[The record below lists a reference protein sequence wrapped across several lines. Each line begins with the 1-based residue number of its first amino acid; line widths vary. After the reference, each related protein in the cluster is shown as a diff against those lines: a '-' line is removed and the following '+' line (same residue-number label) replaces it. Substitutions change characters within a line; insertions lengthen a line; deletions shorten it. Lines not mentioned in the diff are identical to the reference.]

1 MRFHDTL
8 TMAVRGV
15 SANPTRSLLTMLGII
30 IGVGSVVLMS
40 SVGESMEGVIL
51 SQISSLGSKSM
62 VIFPG
67 QQEGGASQV
76 AAGFDSLTFDDLDA
90 LRNLTSIESVAPLIF
105 VRGDITYGREESSA
119 QVMGVTP
126 EFFENQNFDAELGQL
141 IGREEDD
148 GAKAVAVLAPDARED
163 LFGQANPIGKRI
175 KIGENHF
182 TVIGVTE
189 AIGSQFFQNA
199 DDRIYVPFSRARQV
213 TGQKYVNQITMLATD
228 TFELAFADVR
238 SLLRYRHGIDN
249 PDDDLT
255 KDDFVVHS
263 SEEANAILSSVSLGL
278 TLFIT
283 TVAGISLVVGG
294 IGIMNIM
301 LVAVTERT
309 REIGLRKAIGAKRQD
324 ILRQFLLEAVFLTLI
339 GGVIGIAGGI
349 LLAFVAAL
357 GVRAVLDAYAFAV
370 SVPSVFVSVIMAALT
385 GVVFGL
391 APARKAADLKPIEA
405 LRYE

>member
-1 MRFHDTL
+1 MRFSDTL
-8 TMAVRGV
+8 TMAGRGV
-15 SANPTRSLLTMLGII
+15 SSNPTRSLLTMLGII

-67 QQEGGASQV
+67 NEEGGAGQV
-76 AAGFDSLTFDDLDA
+76 MAGFDSLTFEDLDA
-90 LRNLTSIESVAPLIF
+90 LKDLTSINSVAPLIF
-105 VRGDITYGREESSA
+105 VQGEVTYGREDA
-119 QVMGVTP
+119 APQVMGVTP
-126 EFFENQNFDAELGQL
+126 EFFENQNFEAELGQL
-141 IGREEDD
+141 IGPAENES
-148 GAKAVAVLAPDARED
+148 AAAVAVLGPDARDD
-163 LFGQANPIGKRI
+163 LFGGTNPIGKRI

-189 AIGSQFFQNA
+189 ALGSQFFQNA
-199 DDRIYVPFSRARQV
+199 DDRIYVPFSKARQV
-213 TGQKYVNQITMLATD
+213 TGQKYLNQVTMLATD
-228 TFELAFADVR
+228 SFDLAFDDVR

-249 PDDDLT
+249 PEDDVK

-309 REIGLRKAIGAKRQD
+309 REIGLRKALGAKRKD
-324 ILRQFLLEAVFLTLI
+324 ILRQFLLESIFLTLI
-339 GGVIGIAGGI
+339 GGLIGIAGGI
-349 LLAFVAAL
+349 ALAFVAAL
-357 GVRAVLDAYAFAV
+357 GVQAVLATYIFAV
-370 SVPSVFVSVIMAALT
+370 SVPSVIVSVIMAGLT

>member
-1 MRFHDTL
+1 MRFSDTL
-8 TMAVRGV
+8 TMAGRGV
-15 SANPTRSLLTMLGII
+15 SSNPTRSLLTMLGII

-67 QQEGGASQV
+67 NQEGGAGQV
-76 AAGFDSLTFDDLDA
+76 TAGFDSLTLDDIDA
-90 LRNLTSIESVAPLIF
+90 LGSLTSIESVAPVIF
-105 VRGDITYGREESSA
+105 VQGAVIYGREDSAA

-126 EFFENQNFDAELGQL
+126 EFFLNQNYEAEIGQL
-141 IGREEDD
+141 IGPDEDD
-148 GAKAVAVLAPDARED
+148 GAKAVALLGPDARDD
-163 LFGQANPIGKRI
+163 LFGSQNPLGKRI
-175 KIGENHF
+175 KIGENHY
-182 TVIGVTE
+182 TVIGVHE

-199 DDRIYVPFSRARQV
+199 DDRIYVSFSKARQV
-213 TGQKYVNQITMLATD
+213 TGQKYVNQVTMLATD
-228 TFELAFADVR
+228 SFELAFADVR
-238 SLLRYRHGIDN
+238 SLLRRRHGIDN
-249 PDDDLT
+249 PLEDEK
-255 KDDFVVHS
+255 KDDFVVRS
-263 SEEANAILSSVSLGL
+263 SEQANEILGSVSLGL

-283 TVAGISLVVGG
+283 TVAAISLLVGG

-309 REIGLRKAIGAKRQD
+309 REIGLRKALGAKRKD
-324 ILRQFLLEAVFLTLI
+324 ILRQFLLESIFLTLI
-339 GGVIGIAGGI
+339 GGLIGIAGGI
-349 LLAFVAAL
+349 ALAFVAAL
-357 GVRAVLDAYAFAV
+357 GVRAVLATYVFAV

-385 GVVFGL
+385 GVAFGL